1 MADWID
7 RQYQRLDER
16 TLAGRKPTV
25 TVVVPALNEAENLPY
40 VMPQIPD
47 WVDEIILVDGRSSDG
62 TVELACDLRRN
73 ARIVVQHG
81 RGKGAAI
88 RSGFAAA
95 TGDIVV
101 LIDADGSMDP
111 REMPGF
117 VGALLAG
124 ADFAKGS
131 RFLQGGGT
139 VDMPWIR
146 RVANKGLTML
156 ANVIAGTHY
165 TDITYGYNAT
175 WRAHAHDL
183 GLDIDD
189 WANEIITNLRAARNG
204 LRVVEV
210 ASFEHERI
218 AGQAKLAAF
227 SAGWTILKAMLRE
240 MFRRR
245 QPRRDRELVDLES
258 ILRLSRDFDG
268 EALITWECDR
278 EAGIVPVMAN
288 GYDENGS
295 NGNNGHVAV
304 GPAP

>member
-1 MADWID
+1 MLPRI
-7 RQYQRLDER
+7 
-16 TLAGRKPTV
+16 
-25 TVVVPALNEAENLPY
+25 PA
-40 VMPQIPD
+40 

-62 TVELACDLRRN
+62 TVELACDLQRN
-73 ARIVVQHG
+73 ARIVIQHG

-95 TGDIVV
+95 TSDIVV
-101 LIDADGSMDP
+101 LIDADGSTDP
-111 REMPGF
+111 HEIPSF

-139 VDMPWIR
+139 DDMPWIR
-146 RVANKGLTML
+146 RAANKGLTML
-156 ANVIAGTHY
+156 ANLIAGTHY

-175 WRAHAHDL
+175 WRIHAHAL
-183 GLDIDD
+183 GLDIDG

-210 ASFEHERI
+210 ASIEHERI

-227 SAGWTILKAMLRE
+227 AAGWTILKAMLSEILR
-240 MFRRR
+240 
-245 QPRRDRELVDLES
+245 PRRTRSEREEVDLES

-268 EALITWECDR
+268 QALITWECDR

-288 GYDENGS
+288 GHADNGS

-304 GPAP
+304 GP

>member
-1 MADWID
+1 MAEQTPNQ
-7 RQYQRLDER
+7 RQRLDEKTR
-16 TLAGRKPTV
+16 SGGKPTV
-25 TVVVPALNEAENLPY
+25 TVVVPALNEAENLAY
-40 VMPQIPD
+40 VLPQIPA
-47 WVDEIILVDGRSSDG
+47 WVDEIILVDGYSSDD
-62 TVELACDLRRN
+62 TVELACDLARN
-73 ARIVVQHG
+73 ARIVIQQG

-101 LIDADGSMDP
+101 LIDADGSTDP
-111 REMPGF
+111 REIPGF

-139 VDMPWIR
+139 ADMPWIR
-146 RVANKGLTML
+146 RFANKGLTML

-175 WRAHAHDL
+175 WRRHAHAL
-183 GLDIDD
+183 GLDVDG
-189 WANEIITNLRAARNG
+189 WANEIVTNLRAARNG

-218 AGQAKLAAF
+218 AGEAKLMAF

-240 MFRRR
+240 PFRPRRR
-245 QPRRDRELVDLES
+245 RAEQERVDLES
-258 ILRLSRDFDG
+258 ILSLSRDFSG
-268 EALITWECDR
+268 QGLITWECDR
-278 EAGIVPVMAN
+278 EAGIVPVMAH
-288 GYDENGS
+288 GYAENDPVPH
-295 NGNNGHVAV
+295 NGHLAV
-304 GPAP
+304 GT